1 MTMLGKIKNTLS
13 DNSAAQAL
21 RRFVRSL
28 RFHMPTGLYTRSLLI
43 IILPM
48 LLLQGVVAFIVME
61 RHWQL
66 VTERLSA
73 AVTRDIAAVISLLE
87 TQSTPEEQEEIIEI
101 ARSTLNLT
109 VYIEPKQEL
118 PPARPKP
125 FLSILDTI
133 LSKQIQGQIDR
144 PFWLDTYGNG
154 SLVEIRIQLDNQT
167 LRIFAGRNQAYASN
181 THIFLVWMFAASLIL
196 IGISILFLRG
206 QIKPILLLTQ
216 AAEAFGR
223 GQKNIAYS
231 PRGAEEIRRAG
242 LAFILMR
249 ERIERQI
256 DQRTTMLNG
265 VSHDLRTI
273 LTRFKLQLALAG
285 DNPDLEGLDKDV
297 DDMQSMLEAYLA
309 FARNDSEESMGDL
322 AIRPL
327 FEKIEAEFAM
337 HDKTMRF
344 DLGAIEHL
352 QVRPGAFTRVID
364 NIAGN
369 ALRYADHL
377 DVKIITAPRSYM
389 IVFDDDG
396 PGVPVESRE
405 DVFKPFLRLDEAR
418 NLNASGTG
426 LGLSIVRDIVRGHGG
441 DVTLSDSPL
450 GGLRVIVKLPN

>member
-1 MTMLGKIKNTLS
+1 MFGKLH
-13 DNSAAQAL
+13 SAILASAPAQTI

-28 RFHMPTGLYTRSLLI
+28 RFYLPTGLYTRSLLI
-43 IILPM
+43 ILLPM
-48 LLLQGVVAFIVME
+48 ILLQGVVAAVFME

-66 VTERLSA
+66 VTDRLSA

-87 TQSTPEEQEEIIEI
+87 NENTPQEQDEIIAI
-101 ARSTLNLT
+101 ARSTLNLN

-118 PPARPKP
+118 PPPRPTP

-133 LSKQIQGQIDR
+133 LSEQIKMQIDR

-154 SLVEIRIQLDNQT
+154 SLVEIRILLDDRT
-167 LRIFAGRNQAYASN
+167 LRIFTSRNQAYASN
-181 THIFLVWMFAASLIL
+181 THIFLVWMVAASLIL

-206 QIKPILLLTQ
+206 QIKPILMLTQ

-223 GQKNIAYS
+223 GQKNVAYS

-309 FARNDSEESMGDL
+309 FARNDSEESIGELDL
-322 AIRPL
+322 TSL
-327 FEKIEAEFAM
+327 FEKLESEFTL
-337 HDKTMRF
+337 HDKKLTV
-344 DLGAIEHL
+344 DLGNVETL
-352 QVRPGAFTRVID
+352 NVRPGAFTRVIN
-364 NIAGN
+364 NITSN
-369 ALRYADHL
+369 ALRYANHL
-377 DVKIITAPRSYM
+377 DVKIVSAPRSIM
-389 IVFDDDG
+389 LIFDDDG
-396 PGVPVESRE
+396 PGVPLESRE

-426 LGLSIVRDIVRGHGG
+426 LGLSIVRDIVRSHGG

-450 GGLRVIVKLPN
+450 GGLRVIVKLPL

>member
-1 MTMLGKIKNTLS
+1 MTIFTNL
-13 DNSAAQAL
+13 NSAIKASAPAQVL
-21 RRFVRSL
+21 RRFSRSL
-28 RFHMPTGLYTRSLLI
+28 RYYLPTGLYTRSLLI
-43 IILPM
+43 ILLPM
-48 LLLQGVVAFIVME
+48 IILQGIIAFVFME

-73 AVTRDIAAVISLLE
+73 AVTRDIAAVISLLDTQE
-87 TQSTPEEQEEIIEI
+87 TPADRDKIIEI
-101 ARSTLNLT
+101 ARSTLDLT
-109 VYIEPKQEL
+109 VYVEPRQAL
-118 PPARPKP
+118 PPPRPTP
-125 FLSILDTI
+125 FLSILDTM
-133 LSKQIQGQIDR
+133 LSKQIQQQIDR

-154 SLVEIRIQLDNQT
+154 ALVEIRIQLDDSN
-167 LRIFAGRNQAYASN
+167 LRIFTRRSQAYASN
-181 THIFLVWMFAASLIL
+181 THIFLVWMVGASLVL

-223 GQKNIAYS
+223 GQKNVVYS

-256 DQRTTMLNG
+256 EQRTTMLNG

-309 FARNDSEESMGDL
+309 FARNDNEETIDTLDL
-322 AIRPL
+322 EPL
-327 FEKIEAEFAM
+327 LRKLQAEFEL
-337 HDKTMRF
+337 HDKQLTY
-344 DLGAIEHL
+344 DLRAMPSL
-352 QVRPGAFTRVID
+352 SVRPGAFSRVIN

-369 ALRYADHL
+369 ALRYATTL
-377 DVKIITAPRSYM
+377 DVRM
-389 IVFDDDG
+389 IVAPKSHMLIFDDDG
-396 PGVPVESRE
+396 PGVPPESRE

-426 LGLSIVRDIVRGHGG
+426 LGLSIVRDIVRSHGG
-441 DVTLSDSPL
+441 EVSLSDSPM

>member
-1 MTMLGKIKNTLS
+1 MQFIKTLNSAIKN
-13 DNSAAQAL
+13 SAPAQVI
-21 RRFVRSL
+21 RRFLRSL
-28 RFHMPTGLYTRSLLI
+28 RYYLPTGLFTRSLLI

-48 LLLQGVVAFIVME
+48 ILLQGVIAFIVME

-73 AVTRDIAAVISLLE
+73 GVTRDIAAVISLLE
-87 TQSTPEEQEEIIEI
+87 RKQTPEEQEEIISI

-109 VYIEPKQEL
+109 VYVEPKQDL
-118 PPARPKP
+118 PAPRPTP
-125 FLSILDTI
+125 LLSILDDI
-133 LSKQIQGQIDR
+133 LSKQIRSQIDR

-154 SLVEIRIQLDNQT
+154 SLVEIRIQLEDKT
-167 LRIFAGRNQAYASN
+167 LRIFTRRNQAYASN
-181 THIFLVWMFAASLIL
+181 THIFIVWMVAASLVL

-206 QIKPILLLTQ
+206 QIRPIIMLTQ

-223 GQKNIAYS
+223 GQKNVAYS
-231 PRGAEEIRRAG
+231 PRGADEIRRAG

-256 DQRTTMLNG
+256 EQRTTMLNG

-309 FARNDSEESMGDL
+309 FAQNENEENIGEL
-322 AIRPL
+322 ELHPI
-327 FEKIEAEFAM
+327 FEKASNEFEL
-337 HDKTMRF
+337 HDKSISY
-344 DLGAIEHL
+344 DLGQVETL
-352 QVRPGAFTRVID
+352 KVRPGAFTRVIN
-364 NIAGN
+364 NIVGN
-369 ALRYADHL
+369 SLRYANHL
-377 DVKIITAPRSYM
+377 DVKIISAPRSVM
-389 IVFDDDG
+389 LMFDDDG
-396 PGVPVESRE
+396 PGIPEESRE
-405 DVFKPFLRLDEAR
+405 EVFKPFLRLDEAR